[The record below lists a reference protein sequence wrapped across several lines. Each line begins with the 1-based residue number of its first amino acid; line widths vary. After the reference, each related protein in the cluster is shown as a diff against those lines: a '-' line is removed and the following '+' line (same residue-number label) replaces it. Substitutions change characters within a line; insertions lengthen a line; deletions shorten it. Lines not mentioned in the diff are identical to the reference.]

1 MSFCFQNSYQMQRDR
16 LPGAVTSRE
25 ESFAAKHCTR
35 PVPIELERDVAQRH
49 PPELADDLPL
59 SFGFALRRFMAQR
72 EIERR
77 NACRRVAQVAAF
89 RERRIEDQ
97 PV

>member
-1 MSFCFQNSYQMQRDR
+1 MSFRFLNSYQMQRDR

-25 ESFAAKHCTR
+25 ESFAAEPCPR

-49 PPELADDLPL
+49 PPELAGNLPL
-59 SFGFALRRFMAQR
+59 SFGFALHRFMVQR